1 MVSLIKAQTGPGFV
15 EVKRICMK
23 DLVNGG
29 QSLPANMLNVRKR
42 RNQDLRIDHWSMM
55 NNNLIG

>member
-1 MVSLIKAQTGPGFV
+1 
-15 EVKRICMK
+15 MK